1 MTQYLLSVH
10 TSGEESPRAMSEE
23 ETREGFARVNA
34 LEEEMRSKGAL
45 LYSARLEEASS
56 AAVVRPTGGKTITTD
71 GPFIDS
77 KEILGGFY
85 IIEAPSRDAALEWA
99 AKTAAAIDQPI
110 EVRGFFGF
118 RAITT
123 PDRAMAS

>member
-1 MTQYLLSVH
+1 MAQYLLSVH
-10 TSGEESPRAMSEE
+10 TSAEESPRAMSEE
-23 ETREGFARVNA
+23 EMREGFARINA

-45 LYSARLEEASS
+45 LYSGRLEQASS
-56 AAVVRPTGGKTITTD
+56 AAVVRPAGAKTITTD

-77 KEILGGFY
+77 KEIIGGFY

-118 RAITT
+118 RAVTT